1 MSDRTTLEIIAPT
14 VEEAL
19 AQGLAQLGLTADAVS
34 VEVLDSGSKGLFGF
48 GGRQVRVRL
57 TVNPPLM
64 EAAPAIA
71 PKPGPEP
78 AKRSESTPMAKEV
91 KPESKAEPKPELKNQ
106 QKAESKAESKPRRP
120 EKKVEQRKPA
130 PVPAPKVESH
140 AADPVLDATESI
152 VSRLIYHLD
161 MTAQVS
167 AHYDETSTDDRR
179 VIQVDVHGD
188 NLSALIGRHAE
199 TLTALQHVASLM
211 VGKQTQQWVQLVVDV
226 EGYRERREKQV
237 RQIALRMVD
246 QVIKTG
252 RKATLEP
259 MTASER
265 RTIHIE
271 LRGHPAVT
279 TESTGEEPHR
289 KVVILPKK
297 Q

>member
-19 AQGLAQLGLTADAVS
+19 LQGLSQLGLTADAVS
-34 VEVLDSGSKGLFGF
+34 VEVLDSGSKGLFGL

-57 TVNPPLM
+57 TVNPP
-64 EAAPAIA
+64 
-71 PKPGPEP
+71 PGEVTP
-78 AKRSESTPMAKEV
+78 AKPSQSAHARQAEPRPKAKEAR
-91 KPESKAEPKPELKNQ
+91 PERKV
-106 QKAESKAESKPRRP
+106 ESKPEVKESKPQPRVESKPEAKPRRA
-120 EKKVEQRKPA
+120 EKKPAQAEPA
-130 PVPAPKVESH
+130 PVKKMEGHNP
-140 AADPVLDATESI
+140 DPILDTAESI
-152 VSRLIYHLD
+152 VSKLIHHLG
-161 MTAQVS
+161 MKAQVS
-167 AHYDETSTDDRR
+167 AHFDETSTDDRR
-179 VIQVDVHGD
+179 VIQVDSHGD

-199 TLTALQHVASLM
+199 TLTAFQHVASLM

-265 RTIHIE
+265 RAIHIE

-289 KVVILPKK
+289 KVVILPKDN
-297 Q
+297 